1 MTVNRILSFFSFC
14 DVCSADCRSV
24 CCNIPQMIIA
34 DFTMAFMVIVERT
47 FLPASTNGCRPY
59 HLIKHPLTKQHLLT

>member
-1 MTVNRILSFFSFC
+1 MRVNGILSFFSFC

-34 DFTMAFMVIVERT
+34 RFY
-47 FLPASTNGCRPY
+47 NGVYGDC
-59 HLIKHPLTKQHLLT
+59 